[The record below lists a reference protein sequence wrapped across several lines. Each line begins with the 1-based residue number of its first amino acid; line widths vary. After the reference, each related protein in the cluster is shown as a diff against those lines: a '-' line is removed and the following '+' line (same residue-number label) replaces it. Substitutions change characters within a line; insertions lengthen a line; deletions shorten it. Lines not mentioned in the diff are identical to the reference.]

1 MTQYAVADIGSN
13 TMVLVIY
20 ELHDG
25 HPVQIYH
32 ESTPAHLIEHVND
45 QGQMSLQGIQ
55 KAYDVLK
62 TYQKICDEKAIAFRW
77 ADITE
82 PCRIQNQRSLV
93 EALSSCS
100 FEIYPLTGYEEAACD
115 YIGSKNSWPEQKD
128 GIAFDVGG
136 GSTEL
141 IAFRHGEILD
151 ALSFHLGCVRLA
163 HLSLD
168 TPECREQ
175 LLIAQKDHPAFQS
188 PVLQL
193 IGIGGTMRAA
203 GLAAN
208 AIYHTG
214 NVLSSNDL
222 RQFYPDLVSGDP
234 RATAAMQQHVR
245 ESRQSVFLPGVHMI
259 LEICALFSAQK
270 ILISDSGI
278 REGFLQMCIDKHK
291 VIK

>member
-25 HPVQIYH
+25 LPVQIYH

-55 KAYDVLK
+55 KAYEVLK
-62 TYQKICDEKAIAFRW
+62 TYQQICDENNISFRW

-82 PCRIQNQRSLV
+82 PCRIQNQKTLV
-93 EALSSCS
+93 EALSGCS
-100 FEIYPLTGYEEAACD
+100 FEIYPLTGYEEASCD
-115 YIGSKNSWPEQKD
+115 YIGSKNSWSEPKD

-141 IAFRHGEILD
+141 IAFQNGEILD

-163 HLSLD
+163 HLPLD
-168 TPECREQ
+168 TQECREQ
-175 LLIAQKDHPAFQS
+175 LLIAQKDHPAFQTS
-188 PVLQL
+188 SAQL

-203 GLAAN
+203 GLVADAL
-208 AIYHTG
+208 YHTG
-214 NVLSSNDL
+214 NTVSCCTLQQL
-222 RQFYPDLVSGDP
+222 YTDLVNNDP
-234 RATAAMQQHVR
+234 TALEAMLQNVR
-245 ESRQSVFLPGVHMI
+245 ESRQPVFLPGMHMI
-259 LEICALFSAQK
+259 LEICTLFAAK
-270 ILISDSGI
+270 TILISDSGI